1 MTTSALSSQ
10 LQPAAA
16 QRATGR
22 GLIIR
27 RFLRNN
33 PLALLGIVIFL
44 AWILISIFAP
54 AIAPYA
60 PLQQDIV
67 NRLQGPN
74 GTHWFGTD
82 QLGRDVFSR
91 VLYGG
96 RLSLPAGVSVVIV
109 AGIIGTIIGALA
121 GYIGGWFD
129 ELTMRLTEVFMAFP
143 TIILAMAVAAALGPS
158 LVNAVVAMVVV
169 WWPNYARVVR
179 SLVLGVKSQEYVE
192 AAHATGVGN
201 NRILWRTVLP
211 NCLAPLIVQATL
223 GFSGAILDAAALG
236 FLGGPV
242 SDVPVLVLSGTL
254 DGRTY
259 PYSQR
264 QAVAG
269 LSQAQVTI
277 VENAGHNLF
286 MTSPAVTERIQAFMR
301 GEPGVERI
309 VVDDWFR

>member
-10 LQPAAA
+10 LQPAAT

-22 GLIIR
+22 GVTIR

-67 NRLQGPN
+67 NRLQGPS
-74 GTHWFGTD
+74 GAHWFGTD

-211 NCLAPLIVQATL
+211 NCLGPAVVLATIDL
-223 GFSGAILDAAALG
+223 GNAILV
-236 FLGGPV
+236 F
-242 SDVPVLVLSGTL
+242 
-254 DGRTY
+254 
-259 PYSQR
+259 
-264 QAVAG
+264 AG
-269 LSQAQVTI
+269 LSFLGLGP
-277 VENAGHNLF
+277 EPS
-286 MTSPAVTERIQAFMR
+286 SPEWGRMVADGIEYFDQWWMSAF
-301 GEPGVERI
+301 PGLAI
-309 VVDDWFR
+309 FSVVMAFNFIGDGVRDAMDPRLRKSV